1 MVITEA
7 GTVESSSAMMVRPS
21 TRRSNVRLSDVFGR
35 LAGGDGG
42 GESAVVGSSCCVVA
56 GAAAMAVGGVSSTL
70 IRADCCAIVSS
81 RSLMRRTRRVLVS
94 VRKRSWL
101 VKNVVG
107 EVMWLCTGSVSGK
120 WGRSQEEEDAR
131 PGRKTR
137 RLSRLKAGAK
147 RAQ

>member
-7 GTVESSSAMMVRPS
+7 GTIDSSSAMMVRPS
-21 TRRSNVRLSDVFGR
+21 TCISNVRLRDVFWR

-42 GESAVVGSSCCVVA
+42 RESAVVCSSCCVVA
-56 GAAAMAVGGVSSTL
+56 GAAVISGGASSTL

-81 RSLMRRTRRVLVS
+81 RSLMWRTRRVLVS
-94 VRKRSWL
+94 VMKRSWL

-107 EVMWLCTGSVSGK
+107 EVMWVCTGSVSGK